1 MCKEAEDMNDLLKRI
16 NSIKTKSTKDNAI
29 EIYDTVKNEYK
40 DIYWREYL
48 ITLLTLAKYQKKVDK
63 KEDE

>member
-1 MCKEAEDMNDLLKRI
+1 MSKEAEDMNDLLKRI

>member
-63 KEDE
+63 KEDV